1 MFCLFALSSTPIP
14 NAFSQ
19 KQQQQQ
25 QLIHSLFISIVGLRT
40 IYGVRIYPKDR

>member
-1 MFCLFALSSTPIP
+1 MLCLFALSSSSIP
-14 NAFSQ
+14 FSQ
-19 KQQQQQ
+19 KQQQ